1 MNELQLGVRHWD
13 VNTLSSVMELAPL
26 SGGLKVAS
34 AGGGAGGGLE
44 PLLTTRF
51 CQDFP
56 LDTVEAVDRSP
67 V

>member
-34 AGGGAGGGLE
+34 AAGGGGQVGGLE
-44 PLLTTRF
+44 PLLTTHFR
-51 CQDFP
+51 
-56 LDTVEAVDRSP
+56 
-67 V
+67 